1 MIKEDNNLL
10 REYTNMYFLRPE
22 NAIGAYRRAL
32 AMNNNEMNWK
42 KGMNMDISCG
52 DGVFSYIAAGGKFNE
67 FFDMFINVDEK
78 SITDLHTNRETDIF
92 NNDYE
97 NYKNL
102 GEIVKTKPDYNFS
115 IGTDW
120 KQSLLDKAERIG
132 LYNKLILQDNNKTL
146 NVDTE
151 SINNI
156 YTNSI
161 YWVDNIDL
169 HIREIYRVLI
179 ENGSV
184 LLQIKTNE
192 IVNIHPTNLDLG
204 IFSSSSLN
212 IIDRGRLKSWKSIKK
227 LEWWLK
233 KFETNGFRVETVKPT
248 FTKEQIMVWH
258 YGFRPFA
265 HTLVKVF
272 NKLSIKERTENKKEI
287 IESLFPIITD
297 LAKLEPSSK
306 DTFEYTIKLT
316 K

>member
-1 MIKEDNNLL
+1 MNDMLK
-10 REYTNMYFLRPE
+10 EYTNMYFLRPE

-32 AMNNNEMNWK
+32 AINNNAMSWE

-67 FFDMFINVDEK
+67 FFDMFINVDEN
-78 SITDLHTNRETDIF
+78 SINALHINRETDIF
-92 NNDYE
+92 NNNYE
-97 NYKNL
+97 NYENL
-102 GEIVKTKPDYNFS
+102 GEIVKTKPRYYFS

-120 KQSLLDKAERIG
+120 KQSLLDKSERIG
-132 LYNKLILQDNNKTL
+132 LYDKLILQDNNKIL
-146 NVDTE
+146 AVETE
-151 SINNI
+151 SIDNI

-161 YWVDNIDL
+161 YWVDDIDL
-169 HIREIYRVLI
+169 HIQEIYRVLT

-192 IVNIHPTNLDLG
+192 IVNIHPVNLDLG

-227 LEWWLK
+227 IEWWLK
-233 KFETNGFRVETVKPT
+233 KFETNGFKVEAVKPT
-248 FTKEQIMVWH
+248 FTKEQIMAWH

-265 HTLVKVF
+265 HTLIKVF

-287 IESLFPIITD
+287 IESLFPIIAD
-297 LAKLEPSSK
+297 LAKLEPSKK
-306 DTFEYTIKLT
+306 DAFEYTIKLT